1 MSFSP
6 ARSAERAAAR
16 PAALI
21 QLMNATIAGL
31 VLLAV
36 VSIFT
41 ISSSLLTSWKIHYI
55 TSGGGFYEKLHP
67 ATYFMLAALFLLA
80 IRNGDPVGD
89 LGRMFSEAR
98 LLLFYLMCWTW
109 LLVQMIAG
117 GQPFTVII
125 DTFLLPL
132 VFSVVLW
139 QLSSPQKKPILWAL
153 HLVIVANIVIGYYE
167 YFSGHRLIPLSLGDV
182 VVLGEWRASALLG
195 HPLTASGV
203 VAAYVIALVFRPA
216 ICPLVPLRLAL
227 IVFSLASLMA
237 FGGRTSLVTVL
248 LILGS
253 AASIRVFRVLRG
265 ERVSLLAVSA
275 AICLLFVGAAG
286 IFLAFTSGIFDKM
299 LLRFSSDKGS
309 AMARYAAVNLLS
321 HFDWHE
327 LFWGPDPVRA
337 ASLQN
342 AVGLKHGV
350 EDFWISCIV
359 QYGILST
366 IVLTLG
372 LAGLFTEI
380 LKRAAGAA
388 WLILLLVII
397 VAASSVSFS
406 SKNIQ
411 LAQFAVLITLLLP
424 RQHAMAPV
432 SRPQGEP
439 RLVRAY
445 AWGDA

>member
-1 MSFSP
+1 MSFS
-6 ARSAERAAAR
+6 AAGSVETVAAR

-21 QLMNATIAGL
+21 QLINATIAGL

-41 ISSSLLTSWKIHYI
+41 ISSSLLASWKIHY
-55 TSGGGFYEKLHP
+55 TATGGGFYEKLHP
-67 ATYFMLAALFLLA
+67 ATYFTLAALLLSA
-80 IRNGDPVGD
+80 IRNGDPVD
-89 LGRMFSEAR
+89 ELGRMFSQAR

-109 LLVQMIAG
+109 LLIQMIAT

-132 VFSVVLW
+132 LFSVVLW
-139 QLSSPQKKPILWAL
+139 QLSGPQKRPILWAL
-153 HLVIVANIVIGYYE
+153 HLVIVTNIVIGYYE

-182 VVLGEWRASALLG
+182 VLLGEWRASALLG

-216 ICPLVPLRLAL
+216 ICPPVMLRFFL

-253 AASIRVFRVLRG
+253 TATFRVFRLLRG
-265 ERVSLLAVSA
+265 ERVSLLTASA
-275 AICLLFVGAAG
+275 AICLLFAGAAV
-286 IFLAFTSGIFDKM
+286 IFLALDSGIFNKM

-309 AMARYAAVNLLS
+309 AMSRYAAVNLLS
-321 HFDWHE
+321 HFDWYE
-327 LFWGPDPVRA
+327 LIWGPDPVRA

-411 LAQFAVLITLLLP
+411 LAQFAVLIALLLP
-424 RQHAMAPV
+424 RQRATAPV
-432 SRPQGEP
+432 SRPQSQP

>member
-1 MSFSP
+1 MPFSS
-6 ARSAERAAAR
+6 ARSAETVAAR

-21 QLMNATIAGL
+21 QLINATIAGL

-36 VSIFT
+36 VSIFA

-67 ATYFMLAALFLLA
+67 ATYFMMVALFLLA

-98 LLLFYLMCWTW
+98 LLLFYLVCWTW
-109 LLVQMIAG
+109 LLVQMIAA

-132 VFSVVLW
+132 LFCVVLW
-139 QLSSPQKKPILWAL
+139 QLSGAQKKPILWAL
-153 HLVIVANIVIGYYE
+153 HLVILINIVIGYYE

-216 ICPLVPLRLAL
+216 ICPPVLLRLAL
-227 IVFSLASLMA
+227 IAFSLASLMA

-253 AASIRVFRVLRG
+253 AATIRIFRVLCG

-275 AICLLFVGAAG
+275 AICLLFVGAAAV
-286 IFLAFTSGIFDKM
+286 FLAFTSGIFDKM

-327 LFWGPDPVRA
+327 LLWGPDPARA

-359 QYGILST
+359 QYGIVST

-424 RQHAMAPV
+424 RERATVPLP
-432 SRPQGEP
+432 RPRGQP

>member
-1 MSFSP
+1 MSFST
-6 ARSAERAAAR
+6 ARSTEAVAAR

-21 QLMNATIAGL
+21 QLINAAITGL

-36 VSIFT
+36 ASIFT

-67 ATYFMLAALFLLA
+67 ATYFMLVALLLLA

-89 LGRMFSEAR
+89 LVRMFSEAR
-98 LLLFYLMCWTW
+98 LLVFYLMCWTW
-109 LLVQMIAG
+109 LLVQMLAA

-132 VFSVVLW
+132 LFCIVLW
-139 QLSSPQKKPILWAL
+139 QLSSAQKRPILWTI
-153 HLVIVANIVIGYYE
+153 HLVVVINIVLGYYE
-167 YFSGHRLIPLSLGDV
+167 YFSGHRLIPLSLGDL

-216 ICPLVPLRLAL
+216 ICPPVIPRFVL

-248 LILGS
+248 LILSG
-253 AASIRVFRVLRG
+253 AATVRAFGLLRG
-265 ERVSLLAVSA
+265 ERVPLLAISA
-275 AICLLFVGAAG
+275 AICLVFVGAAA

-309 AMARYAAVNLLS
+309 AMTRYAAVNLLS

-327 LFWGPDPVRA
+327 LLWGPDPVRA
-337 ASLQN
+337 ASLQK
-342 AVGLKHGV
+342 AVGLKYGI
-350 EDFWISCIV
+350 ENFWISCIV
-359 QYGILST
+359 QYGIVST

-380 LKRAAGAA
+380 SKRAAGAA
-388 WLILLLVII
+388 WLILLLIII

-411 LAQFAVLITLLLP
+411 LAQFAVLIALLLP
-424 RQHAMAPV
+424 RERLMALASQP
-432 SRPQGEP
+432 RGQP
-439 RLVRAY
+439 RLVRTY
-445 AWGDA
+445 AWRDA

>member
-1 MSFSP
+1 MSFSS
-6 ARSAERAAAR
+6 ARSAETAAAR
-16 PAALI
+16 PAPLI
-21 QLMNATIAGL
+21 QLINATIAGF

-67 ATYFMLAALFLLA
+67 ATYFMLVALFLLT

-89 LGRMFSEAR
+89 LVRMFSDAR

-109 LLVQMIAG
+109 LLVQMIAA

-132 VFSVVLW
+132 LFCVVLW
-139 QLSSPQKKPILWAL
+139 QLSAPQKTPILWAL
-153 HLVIVANIVIGYYE
+153 HLVILINIVIGYYE

-203 VAAYVIALVFRPA
+203 VAAYVIALAFRPA
-216 ICPLVPLRLAL
+216 ICPPAILRLVL

-248 LILGS
+248 LILSS
-253 AASIRVFRVLRG
+253 AATIRVFRVLRG
-265 ERVSLLAVSA
+265 ERVPLLAVSA
-275 AICLLFVGAAG
+275 AICLLFAGAVA
-286 IFLAFTSGIFDKM
+286 IFLALTSGIFDKM

-411 LAQFAVLITLLLP
+411 LAQFAVLIALLLP
-424 RQHAMAPV
+424 RQRATAPV
-432 SRPQGEP
+432 SAPQGQP

>member
-6 ARSAERAAAR
+6 ARSADTVAAR
-16 PAALI
+16 PAALV
-21 QLMNATIAGL
+21 QLIDATIAGL

-36 VSIFT
+36 VAIFT

-67 ATYFMLAALFLLA
+67 ATYFMLAALLLLT

-98 LLLFYLMCWTW
+98 LLLFYLVCWAW
-109 LLVQMIAG
+109 LLVQMIAT

-132 VFSVVLW
+132 LFCVVLW
-139 QLSSPQKKPILWAL
+139 QLSRPQRKPTLWAL
-153 HLVIVANIVIGYYE
+153 HLAIMTNIVVGYYE

-216 ICPLVPLRLAL
+216 ICPPVILRLVL
-227 IVFSLASLMA
+227 IAFSLASLMA

-248 LILGS
+248 LILSS
-253 AASIRVFRVLRG
+253 AATIRVFRILRG

-275 AICLLFVGAAG
+275 AICLLFVGAAAM
-286 IFLAFTSGIFDKM
+286 FLAFDSGIFDKM

-327 LFWGPDPVRA
+327 LLWGPDPTQA
-337 ASLQN
+337 AALQN

-372 LAGLFTEI
+372 LVGLFTEI
-380 LKRAAGAA
+380 LRHAAGAA

-424 RQHAMAPV
+424 RERAMAPV
-432 SRPQGEP
+432 SRPRGQP
-439 RLVRAY
+439 RLARPY

>member
-6 ARSAERAAAR
+6 ARSAERTAGR

-21 QLMNATIAGL
+21 QLINAMIVGL

-36 VSIFT
+36 VGIFT
-41 ISSSLLTSWKIHYI
+41 ISSSLLTSWKIHYV
-55 TSGGGFYEKLHP
+55 TSGGAFYEKLHP
-67 ATYFMLAALFLLA
+67 ATYLTLVALFLLT
-80 IRNGDPVGD
+80 IRNGDPIGD

-98 LLLFYLMCWTW
+98 LLLFYLICWAW
-109 LLVQMIAG
+109 LLVQLIAA

-132 VFSVVLW
+132 LFCVVLW
-139 QLSSPQKKPILWAL
+139 QLSPPQKKPILWAL

-216 ICPLVPLRLAL
+216 ICPPVILRLVL
-227 IVFSLASLMA
+227 IVVSLASLMA

-248 LILGS
+248 LILSG
-253 AASIRVFRVLRG
+253 AAAISVFRILRG

-275 AICLLFVGAAG
+275 AICLLFAGAAAV
-286 IFLAFTSGIFDKM
+286 FLAFDSGIFDKM

-309 AMARYAAVNLLS
+309 AMTRYAAVNLLS

-327 LFWGPDPVRA
+327 LLWGPDPARA
-337 ASLQN
+337 ATLQN
-342 AVGLKHGV
+342 SLGLKYGV

-366 IVLTLG
+366 IVLTIG
-372 LAGLFTEI
+372 LTALFTEI

-388 WLILLLVII
+388 RLILLLVII

-424 RQHAMAPV
+424 RQRAMVPV
-432 SRPQGEP
+432 SRPRGQP

>member
-1 MSFSP
+1 
-6 ARSAERAAAR
+6 
-16 PAALI
+16 
-21 QLMNATIAGL
+21 
-31 VLLAV
+31 
-36 VSIFT
+36 
-41 ISSSLLTSWKIHYI
+41 
-55 TSGGGFYEKLHP
+55 
-67 ATYFMLAALFLLA
+67 
-80 IRNGDPVGD
+80 
-89 LGRMFSEAR
+89 
-98 LLLFYLMCWTW
+98 
-109 LLVQMIAG
+109 
-117 GQPFTVII
+117 
-125 DTFLLPL
+125 LPL
-132 VFSVVLW
+132 LFSVVLW
-139 QLSSPQKKPILWAL
+139 QLSGPQKRPILWAL
-153 HLVIVANIVIGYYE
+153 HLVIVTNIVIGYYE

-182 VVLGEWRASALLG
+182 VLLGEWRASALLG

-216 ICPLVPLRLAL
+216 ICPPVMLRLFL

-237 FGGRTSLVTVL
+237 FGGRTSLITVL

-253 AASIRVFRVLRG
+253 AATFRIFRLLRG
-265 ERVSLLAVSA
+265 ERVSLLTASA
-275 AICLLFVGAAG
+275 AICLLFVGAAA
-286 IFLAFTSGIFDKM
+286 IFLALDSGIFNKM

-309 AMARYAAVNLLS
+309 AMSRYAALNLLS

-342 AVGLKHGV
+342 SVGLKHGV

-366 IVLTLG
+366 IVLTIG

-424 RQHAMAPV
+424 REGPT
-432 SRPQGEP
+432 SRALRPRGQP

>member
-1 MSFSP
+1 MSFAP
-6 ARSAERAAAR
+6 ARSAEMLAPR
-16 PAALI
+16 PAVLI
-21 QLMNATIAGL
+21 QLINATIAGL

-36 VSIFT
+36 AGIFT
-41 ISSSLLTSWKIHYI
+41 ISSALLTSWKVHYI
-55 TSGGGFYEKLHP
+55 TSGGSFYEKLHP
-67 ATYFMLAALFLLA
+67 ATYFMLAALFLLV
-80 IRNGDPVGD
+80 IRNGDPIGD

-98 LLLFYLMCWTW
+98 LLLFYLLCWAW
-109 LLVQMIAG
+109 LLVQMLATE
-117 GQPFTVII
+117 QPFTVII

-132 VFSVVLW
+132 LFCIVLW
-139 QLSSPQKKPILWAL
+139 QLPPPQRKPILWAL
-153 HLVIVANIVIGYYE
+153 HLVIVSNIVIGYYE
-167 YFSGHRLIPLSLGDV
+167 YFSGHRLVPLSLGDV

-216 ICPLVPLRLAL
+216 LCPPAILRLVL

-248 LILGS
+248 FILGG
-253 AASIRVFRVLRG
+253 AAAIRVFRILRG
-265 ERVSLLAVSA
+265 ERVSLLAVTA
-275 AICLLFVGAAG
+275 AICLLFMGAAA
-286 IFLAFTSGIFDKM
+286 IFLAFDSGIFDKM

-309 AMARYAAVNLLS
+309 AMTRYAAVNLLS

-327 LFWGPDPVRA
+327 LIWGPDPARA
-337 ASLQN
+337 AALQN

-366 IVLTLG
+366 IVLTIG

-424 RQHAMAPV
+424 RERTMAPA
-432 SRPQGEP
+432 SQPRGRP

-445 AWGDA
+445 AWDDA